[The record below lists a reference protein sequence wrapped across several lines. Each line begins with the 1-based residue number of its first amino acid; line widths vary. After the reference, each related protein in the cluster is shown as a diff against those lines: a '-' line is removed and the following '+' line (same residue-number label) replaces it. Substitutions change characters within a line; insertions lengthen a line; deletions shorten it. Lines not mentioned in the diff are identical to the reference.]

1 MDLVNSISTASIAN
15 SAERVGDSVTIAML
29 NKAMDIQ
36 VQSAAGLLQALPQ
49 PQPVGNLGHNIDV
62 KA

>member
-15 SAERVGDSVTIAML
+15 SAERVGDSVTITML
-29 NKAMDIQ
+29 KKAMDIQ
-36 VQSAAGLLQALPQ
+36 AQSAADLIQAL
-49 PQPVGNLGHNIDV
+49 PQPVGNLGHNLDV

>member
-1 MDLVNSISTASIAN
+1 MDLVNSISTSSIAN
-15 SAERVGDSVTIAML
+15 SAQRVGDSVTIAML

-36 VQSAAGLLQALPQ
+36 VQSAASLLQAL